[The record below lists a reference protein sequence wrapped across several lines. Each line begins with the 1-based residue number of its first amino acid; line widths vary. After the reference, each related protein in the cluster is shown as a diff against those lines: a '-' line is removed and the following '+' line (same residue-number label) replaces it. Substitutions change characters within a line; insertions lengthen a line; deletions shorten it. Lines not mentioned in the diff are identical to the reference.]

1 MESRESVVLPPCSLQ
16 LVRFSSPLAPGLSLI
31 PNQSIAN
38 HFDPLN
44 VELFFSPY
52 ITEYRIPRPENS
64 SDLCFVTC
72 VYRQLWLDVPCLAVI
87 DLGVHNI
94 PLHSLT
100 GLPSYMNEKL
110 EKKAKK
116 KKKGTKKREPST
128 TKAKDAGNFVRDSK
142 EATNYF
148 PFRSSPN
155 YHLDDGAE
163 VAVFLVLL
171 S

>member
-1 MESRESVVLPPCSLQ
+1 VESRESVVLPPCSLQ

-100 GLPSYMNEKL
+100 GLPSYMKEKL
-110 EKKAKK
+110 EKKKAKK
-116 KKKGTKKREPST
+116 KKKKRNQE
-128 TKAKDAGNFVRDSK
+128 K
-142 EATNYF
+142 
-148 PFRSSPN
+148 
-155 YHLDDGAE
+155 GAINDE
-163 VAVFLVLL
+163 SEGCGQLCSGLQRGY
-171 S
+171 